1 MNVLSNIL
9 ELLNTSQKIKM
20 ILIFI
25 LMFFLIFLEVLSIG
39 LIIPI
44 ATIFTSFD
52 AILENEIAFS
62 IFTLIGSP
70 SEIVFFLYSISL
82 FFLVII
88 FKSLFSVFIIWQQS
102 KFSFDLMKYISKILF
117 DKYLNNSW
125 EFHLT
130 NNSSILLRN
139 VTDESSLVTNTVIMS
154 LIIFLN
160 QIFLMIGIFLF
171 LIYFEPFGTAIV
183 FIVLCIVAWIY
194 QRATKS
200 VLTRWGQLRQDMYGE
215 RNKAVMQGLEGIKEI
230 KILSKESFFVK
241 LFDKPNKLAADIQT
255 KLHTLSI
262 IPKNMLELIAVFG
275 LLILTLFFVYQDRS
289 LQTLLPIL
297 AVFAAAAFRLL
308 PAMNLLLSS
317 LQSIRYA
324 YPSVNILKKDLKEE
338 SEIKKEEKSGNE
350 VIFQNQIVIDNL
362 NFHYPNTKRA
372 SLKSINL
379 KIDINKAVGII
390 GESGAGKSTLVDII
404 LGLLTPSNGKVLVD
418 GVDIEENIK
427 SWQKQIGY
435 VPQNIYLLDDTIK
448 KNIALGIKEEEI
460 DKNRL
465 SFAIKSA
472 QLESFV
478 DQLPD
483 GIDTNVGEKGVKL
496 SGGQR
501 QRIGIARALYNKPNI
516 LILDEFTSSL
526 DIETEE
532 KVMKS
537 ISYIKGKITVIII
550 SHRPSII
557 NQCDQVFK
565 ISNGEIK

>member
-52 AILENEIAFS
+52 AILENETAFS

-82 FFLVII
+82 FFFVII

-154 LIIFLN
+154 LIVFLN

-255 KLHTLSI
+255 KLHTLSV

>member
-1 MNVLSNIL
+1 M
-9 ELLNTSQKIKM
+9 
-20 ILIFI
+20 
-25 LMFFLIFLEVLSIG
+25 
-39 LIIPI
+39 
-44 ATIFTSFD
+44 
-52 AILENEIAFS
+52 
-62 IFTLIGSP
+62 
-70 SEIVFFLYSISL
+70 
-82 FFLVII
+82 
-88 FKSLFSVFIIWQQS
+88 
-102 KFSFDLMKYISKILF
+102 
-117 DKYLNNSW
+117 
-125 EFHLT
+125 
-130 NNSSILLRN
+130 
-139 VTDESSLVTNTVIMS
+139 
-154 LIIFLN
+154 
-160 QIFLMIGIFLF
+160 
-171 LIYFEPFGTAIV
+171 
-183 FIVLCIVAWIY
+183 
-194 QRATKS
+194 
-200 VLTRWGQLRQDMYGE
+200 
-215 RNKAVMQGLEGIKEI
+215 
-230 KILSKESFFVK
+230 
-241 LFDKPNKLAADIQT
+241 
-255 KLHTLSI
+255 
-262 IPKNMLELIAVFG
+262 
-275 LLILTLFFVYQDRS
+275 
-289 LQTLLPIL
+289 
-297 AVFAAAAFRLL
+297 
-308 PAMNLLLSS
+308 
-317 LQSIRYA
+317 
-324 YPSVNILKKDLKEE
+324 
-338 SEIKKEEKSGNE
+338 
-350 VIFQNQIVIDNL
+350 IDNL

-379 KIDINKAVGII
+379 KIDINKTVGII

-472 QLESFV
+472 QLELFV